1 MNSAAG
7 GYFDSMR
14 KTSQQTLTDLASA
27 PVWFLA
33 SGRHDRG
40 LYLLGQLVCIAERSA
55 CPIAESFQAAFLI
68 AFEDLVASLPG
79 NAELAAQGSHAFP
92 VLESDHKA
100 HSFVHHR
107 SFLPW
112 HPHFRP
118 LRGQKCNPCLRN
130 VLLPMSR
137 DGQSAGSTSDCM
149 AVSSSKFRWAT
160 AGAIQPGSGEPRARS
175 HDTARTLTRS
185 RLGTRRKRA
194 GRVPRLFG
202 APHLQDRKIGH
213 AMPEPSPFHR
223 FVWIE
228 CAPFDKLAASRSELR
243 VRVEAVAAD
252 Q

>member
-40 LYLLGQLVCIAERSA
+40 LYLLGQLVGIAERPA
-55 CPIAESFQAAFLI
+55 CPIAEAFQAAFLI

-92 VLESDHKA
+92 VLKPDHKA
-100 HSFVHHR
+100 HSFVHYR

-118 LRGQKCNPCLRN
+118 PDGEKSVTHVSGTFCYPCLGTVKKRLRRGRT
-130 VLLPMSR
+130 VRFCLQLCGSIALTAQR
-137 DGQSAGSTSDCM
+137 ALSTTSA
-149 AVSSSKFRWAT
+149 
-160 AGAIQPGSGEPRARS
+160 
-175 HDTARTLTRS
+175 TLY
-185 RLGTRRKRA
+185 A
-194 GRVPRLFG
+194 
-202 APHLQDRKIGH
+202 
-213 AMPEPSPFHR
+213 AMRP
-223 FVWIE
+223 
-228 CAPFDKLAASRSELR
+228 
-243 VRVEAVAAD
+243 VEG
-252 Q
+252 